1 MTNELVTTTKYEIQ
15 LKADEAI
22 KAFDLLP
29 VNETT
34 RADYKARI
42 GLYVDFINQHGL
54 NRNTLLDYH
63 RYLESRTDYSVSTK
77 NKYFTS
83 AKRYTGVLHTAG
95 LLPVDITKDISG
107 KDLKG
112 FKDRKSVV

>member
-1 MTNELVTTTKYEIQ
+1 MTNELTTTTNYELQ

-54 NRNTLLDYH
+54 NRNTLLDYR
-63 RYLESRTDYSVSTK
+63 RYLDSRTDYSVSTK
-77 NKYFTS
+77 TS
-83 AKRYTGVLHTAG
+83 ILRVLNAIRAYYIRRG
-95 LLPVDITKDISG
+95 YYL
-107 KDLKG
+107 
-112 FKDRKSVV
+112 

>member
-1 MTNELVTTTKYEIQ
+1 MTNELATTTKYDIQ
-15 LKADEAI
+15 LQANEAV

-54 NRNTLLDYH
+54 NRNTLLDYR
-63 RYLESRTDYSVSTK
+63 RYLDSRTDYSVSTK

-95 LLPVDITKDISG
+95 LATCRHYQRYK
-107 KDLKG
+107 
-112 FKDRKSVV
+112 R